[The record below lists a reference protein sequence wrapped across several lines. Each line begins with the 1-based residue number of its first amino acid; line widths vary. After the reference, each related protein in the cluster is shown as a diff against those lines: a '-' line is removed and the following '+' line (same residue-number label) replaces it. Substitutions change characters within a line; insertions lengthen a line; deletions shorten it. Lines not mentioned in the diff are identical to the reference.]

1 MKHNQGK
8 TEESKKRK
16 SDFLTSL
23 KLTIALLLFLATVSI
38 IGTLI
43 PQNLTEGEYLRH
55 YGAASYNI
63 LKTLGIFD
71 LYHSWW
77 FILFVFFLCINLLA
91 CSIKNV
97 PRTLKI
103 LTQVSPLLTDDQ
115 IKNLTLKTR
124 IDKKISLND
133 ARSKIIKILKKDFA
147 SPHETLENET
157 RHFFCEKARYSRLGF
172 FITHVSVVII
182 LIGGLIGSLWGF
194 KGNVEIPE
202 GAGTHQIRLQNGRMF
217 DLGFMV
223 RCDDFDVAYYPN
235 GAPKDYKSSLT
246 IIENG
251 KEVLKKIIEV
261 NHPLKYKGF
270 AFYQESFGEVADQG
284 GEVTLRVVERGSKE
298 PGRVFH
304 VNVGESFTLSTTGLT
319 IKINRFFPDFVL
331 DENGMVN
338 NRSSALHNPAL
349 ELLIFK
355 GDELQGQTWVFQK
368 FPDFH
373 GSNGEYQ
380 FLFQDIRR
388 KVYTGLQVTK
398 DPGVKVVWTGSILM
412 IFGIL
417 STFFFSHQQ
426 VWIRIKSVGNNL
438 ELVMAG
444 TARKNQIGFEKVFER
459 LKAEIEKI

>member
-1 MKHNQGK
+1 MKHNQEK
-8 TEESKKRK
+8 TEGSEKRK
-16 SDFLTSL
+16 NDFLTSL
-23 KLTIALLLFLATVSI
+23 KLTIALLLLLAAVSI

-55 YGAASYNI
+55 YSTASYNM

-77 FILFVFFLCINLLA
+77 FIFLVFLLCVNLLV

-115 IKNLTLKTR
+115 INNLTLKTR

-133 ARSKIIKILKKDFA
+133 ARSKIVRILKKDFA
-147 SPHETLENET
+147 SPQETLENGT

-182 LIGGLIGSLWGF
+182 LMGGLIGSLWGL

-202 GAGTHQIRLQNGRMF
+202 GASIHQIRLQNGLMF

-223 RCDDFDVAYYPN
+223 RCDDFTVTYYPN
-235 GAPKDYKSSLT
+235 GAPKDYKSSLA
-246 IIENG
+246 ILEDG
-251 KEVLKKIIEV
+251 KEVLPKIIEV

-270 AFYQESFGEVADQG
+270 AFYQESFGEVTDQG
-284 GEVTLRVVERGSKE
+284 GEVTLRVMKRGTKE

-304 VNVGESFTLSTTGLT
+304 VNVGESFTLPTTGLT
-319 IKINRFFPDFVL
+319 VKVNRFFPDFIL
-331 DENGMVN
+331 DENGVVI
-338 NRSSALHNPAL
+338 NRSPALNNPAL

-355 GDELQGQTWVFQK
+355 GDELQTQTWVFQK

-373 GSNGEYQ
+373 GSKGEYQ
-380 FLFQDIRR
+380 FLLQDIRR

-398 DPGVKVVWTGSILM
+398 DPGVNVVWTGCILM
-412 IFGIL
+412 ILGIF

-426 VWIRIKSVGNNL
+426 VWIRTKSVGNNL